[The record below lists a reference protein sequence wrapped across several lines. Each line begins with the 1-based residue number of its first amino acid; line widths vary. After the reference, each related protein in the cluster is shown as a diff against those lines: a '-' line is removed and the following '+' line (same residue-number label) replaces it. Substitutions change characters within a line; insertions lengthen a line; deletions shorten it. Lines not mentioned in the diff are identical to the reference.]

1 MDAISEGLPFPNGM
15 AQSTAVARLFDPV
28 SLRMFVA
35 VCEERNIAR
44 AADREA
50 IVASAI
56 SKRIAALEEDVGV
69 PLIKRGRRGIE
80 PTAAGE
86 AMLRHARDV
95 IGLMERMRAELSEF
109 ASGAHGSVRVFA
121 SLSVLSESL
130 PDDVARFLAK
140 HASIR
145 VSLEERV
152 SSDIVRGVREGIAD
166 LGVCW
171 DAGDLAG
178 LVTLPYRS
186 DQLCVLVP
194 SPHRLA
200 KRKRVAF
207 VDTLDDDHIEIL
219 SGSIVQITLRRAAAL
234 AQRAI
239 RHRIQVTTFD
249 AACRNVA
256 AGLGIAVV
264 PREAAA
270 TQAGSLGLV
279 LVPLSDVWAVR
290 RFVLCFRSRET
301 LSAAARLLAEELA
314 VNR

>member
-1 MDAISEGLPFPNGM
+1 MSE
-15 AQSTAVARLFDPV
+15 SEAVARLFDPV

-44 AADREA
+44 AAEREA

-56 SKRIAALEEDVGV
+56 SKRIAALEEEVGV
-69 PLIKRGRRGIE
+69 ALVKRGRRGIE
-80 PTAAGE
+80 PTPAGE

-130 PDDVARFLAK
+130 PDDTARFLARN
-140 HASIR
+140 ASIR

-152 SSDIVRGVREGIAD
+152 SSEIVRGVREGIAD

-186 DQLCVLVP
+186 DHLCVLAP
-194 SPHRLA
+194 STHSLARL
-200 KRKRVAF
+200 KRVDF
-207 VDTLDDDHIEIL
+207 VATLDDEHIEIL
-219 SGSIVQITLRRAAAL
+219 SGSIVQITLWRAAAL
-234 AQRAI
+234 AHRAI

-249 AACRNVA
+249 AACRSVA

-264 PREAAA
+264 PREAVE
-270 TQAGSLGLV
+270 TQARSLGLA
-279 LVPLSDVWAVR
+279 LVPLRDAWAVR
-290 RFVLCFRSRET
+290 RFVVCFRSRET

-314 VNR
+314 GL